1 MDKLTGAQ
9 LVIRTLEYMEVST
22 VFGLPGGAILPA
34 YDPIYDSPI
43 RHILARHE
51 QGAGH
56 MAEGYAQ
63 STGELGVVIATSG
76 PGATNLVT
84 PLMNALMDSTPL
96 LAITGQVASTAIGND
111 AFQEAFTTGITMP
124 ATKHNYLVA
133 NVSEIPQILI
143 EAKHIATTGRPGP
156 VLVDIPKD
164 ILNDE
169 SEWVEPKI
177 VEMPG
182 YKPTT
187 SPNPKSITQG
197 VDLIK
202 KAKKPI
208 LYVGGGIINSK
219 SNKELYELAIS
230 TNIPVV
236 TTLMGRGSFP
246 DGHELSLGM
255 PGMHG
260 NYTATTSLQK
270 SDLLI
275 AIGVRFDDR
284 VTANPEYFAQNAK
297 VIHADIDPAEIGKV
311 REPEVPIVGDAKSVI
326 VELTKE
332 LNGYKC
338 EIEEWREE
346 INSWQKKYPLSYVQ
360 EKKGPLKVPYV
371 LEKIQELVD
380 EDTIV
385 VSGVG
390 QHQMWIS
397 LYWKFT
403 KPNTWLNSGGAGT
416 MGYALPAALGAKMA
430 FPEKLVLA
438 LDGDG
443 CFQMTM
449 QELITASTEDIP
461 IKIVV
466 FNNGN
471 HGMVRQW
478 QKLFYNNRFSATELT
493 HDTPDYVKL
502 AESMGAMAHRIT
514 TPDEIE
520 EKFKDALNENSKPV
534 LIEFVVDPEEMV
546 FPMVPAGGNNDDVI
560 VNQEEANSILNKDT
574 AEEI

>member
-1 MDKLTGAQ
+1 MEHLTGAQ
-9 LVIRTLEYMEVST
+9 LVVRTLEFMGVST
-22 VFGLPGGAILPA
+22 IFGLPGGAILPA
-34 YDPIYDSPI
+34 YDPLYDSPI

-63 STGELGVVIATSG
+63 STGELGVVITTSG

-124 ATKHNYLVA
+124 ATKHNYLLTSA
-133 NVSEIPQILI
+133 SEIPHTLI
-143 EAKHIATTGRPGP
+143 EARYIATTGRPGP

-164 ILNDE
+164 VLNE
-169 SEWVEPKI
+169 KAEWIEPGI
-177 VEMPG
+177 TDTPG
-182 YKPTT
+182 YRPTT
-187 SPNPKSITQG
+187 TPNPKSISQA
-197 VDLIK
+197 VYLIK
-202 KAKKPI
+202 EAKKPV

-219 SNKELYELAIS
+219 SNKELFELATS
-230 TNIPVV
+230 TKIPVV
-236 TTLMGRGSFP
+236 TTLMGRGVFP

-260 NYTATTSLQK
+260 NYTSTTSMQK

-311 REPEVPIVGDAKSVI
+311 REPEIPIVGDAKNVI
-326 VELTKE
+326 LELIKE
-332 LNGYKC
+332 LNGFECDTKNWLK
-338 EIEEWREE
+338 EIK
-346 INSWQKKYPLSYVQ
+346 SWQKKYPLSYVQ
-360 EKKGPLKVPYV
+360 EKKGPLKIPYV
-371 LEKIQELVD
+371 LEQIQQLVD

-403 KPNTWLNSGGAGT
+403 KPNTWLNSGGLGT

-430 FPEKLVLA
+430 FPDKLVLA

-443 CFQMTM
+443 CFQMTC
-449 QELITASTEDIP
+449 QELITAATENIP
-461 IKIVV
+461 IKIAV

-478 QKLFYNNRFSATELT
+478 QKLFYNDRFSATELT
-493 HDTPDYVKL
+493 HDTPDYLKL
-502 AESMGAMAHRIT
+502 AESMGAAGYRIT
-514 TPDEIE
+514 SPDEIE
-520 EKFKDALNENSKPV
+520 GTFKDALNENSKPV
-534 LIEFVVDPEEMV
+534 LIEFVVDPDDMV
-546 FPMVPAGGNNDDVI
+546 FPMVPAGGNNDNVI
-560 VNQEEANSILNKDT
+560 LNQEGVEGAL
-574 AEEI
+574 

>member
-9 LVIRTLEYMEVST
+9 LVIRSLEYMGVST

-34 YDPIYDSPI
+34 YDPIYDSPV

-124 ATKHNYLVA
+124 ATKHNYLVTSA
-133 NVSEIPQILI
+133 AEIPQVLI

-164 ILNDE
+164 ILNE
-169 SEWVEPKI
+169 EAGWVNPKI

-187 SPNPKSITQG
+187 IPNPKSISEA
-197 VDLIK
+197 VKLIK
-202 KAKKPI
+202 EAKKPV
-208 LYVGGGIINSK
+208 LYVGGGVISSK
-219 SNKELYELAIS
+219 SNKELFELATS
-230 TNIPVV
+230 TKIPVV
-236 TTLMGRGSFP
+236 TTLMGRGAFP

-260 NYTATTSLQK
+260 NYSSTTSLQK

-311 REPEVPIVGDAKSVI
+311 REPQVPIVGDAKSVI
-326 VELTKE
+326 VALTEELSGIKCDTKDW
-332 LNGYKC
+332 LK
-338 EIEEWREE
+338 EI
-346 INSWQKKYPLSYVQ
+346 STWQEKYPLQYKQ
-360 EKKGPLKVPYV
+360 DEDGPLKVPYV
-371 LEKIQELVD
+371 LDQIQKLVD

-403 KPNTWLNSGGAGT
+403 QPNTWLNSGGAGT

-443 CFQMTM
+443 CFQMTC
-449 QELITASTEDIP
+449 QELITATTENIP
-461 IKIVV
+461 IKIAV

-493 HDTPDYVKL
+493 HHTPDYTKL
-502 AESMGAMAHRIT
+502 AESMGAAAYRIT
-514 TPDEIE
+514 KPKEIE
-520 EKFKDALNENSKPV
+520 ENFKEALSINDKPV
-534 LIEFVVDPEEMV
+534 LIEFVVDPDEMV
-546 FPMVPAGGNNDDVI
+546 FPMVPAGGNNNNVI
-560 VNQEEANSILNKDT
+560 LSEESYGLDND
-574 AEEI
+574 

>member
-1 MDKLTGAQ
+1 MDRLTGAQ
-9 LVIRTLEYMEVST
+9 LVIRTLEYMGVST

-76 PGATNLVT
+76 PGSTNLVT
-84 PLMNALMDSTPL
+84 PLNNALMDSTPI
-96 LAITGQVASTAIGND
+96 LAITGQVASHAIGND
-111 AFQEAFTTGITMP
+111 AFQEAFTTGITMA

-133 NVSEIPQILI
+133 DVSEIPQILL
-143 EAKHIATTGRPGP
+143 EAKYIATTGRPGP

-164 ILNDE
+164 ILNEE
-169 SEWVEPKI
+169 SEWIEPVI
-177 VEMPG
+177 SDMPG

-187 SPNPKSITQG
+187 IPNPKSISQG

-202 KAKKPI
+202 KSKKPI
-208 LYVGGGIINSK
+208 LYIGGGVINSK
-219 SNKELYELAIS
+219 SNKEMYELATS
-230 TNIPVV
+230 TKIPVV

-260 NYTATTSLQK
+260 NYTATTSLQE

-284 VTANPEYFAQNAK
+284 VTANPDYFAQNAK

-311 REPEVPIVGDAKSVI
+311 REPDVPIVGDAKNVI
-326 VELTKE
+326 VDLTNALE
-332 LNGYKC
+332 GYECDTKG
-338 EIEEWREE
+338 WLEE
-346 INSWQKKYPLSYVQ
+346 INSWQKKYPLSYEQ
-360 EKKGPLKVPYV
+360 EKKGPLKTPYI
-371 LEKIQELVD
+371 LEEIQKLVD
-380 EDTIV
+380 EDTII

-430 FPEKLVLA
+430 FPDKLVLA

-443 CFQMTM
+443 CFQMTC
-449 QELITASTEDIP
+449 QELITAATEDIP

-471 HGMVRQW
+471 YGMVRQW

-493 HDTPDYVKL
+493 HDTPNYVKL
-502 AESMGAMAHRIT
+502 AESMGAVGHRIT
-514 TPDEIE
+514 TSDEIE
-520 EKFKDALNENSKPV
+520 STFKDALKENSKPV
-534 LIEFVVDPEEMV
+534 LIEFVIDPEEMV

-560 VNQEEANSILNKDT
+560 VNEEAVDAVLNKDAT
-574 AEEI
+574 EEI

>member
-1 MDKLTGAQ
+1 MEHLTGAQ
-9 LVIRTLEYMEVST
+9 LVIRTLEFMGVST
-22 VFGLPGGAILPA
+22 IFGLPGGAILPA
-34 YDPIYDSPI
+34 YDPLYDSPI

-63 STGELGVVIATSG
+63 STGELGVVITTSG

-124 ATKHNYLVA
+124 ATKHNYLLTSA
-133 NVSEIPQILI
+133 SEISQTLI
-143 EAKHIATTGRPGP
+143 EARYIATTGRPGP

-164 ILNDE
+164 VLNE
-169 SEWVEPKI
+169 KAEWIEPGI
-177 VEMPG
+177 TDMPG
-182 YKPTT
+182 YRPTT
-187 SPNPKSITQG
+187 TPNPKSISQA
-197 VDLIK
+197 VSLIK
-202 KAKKPI
+202 EAKKPV

-219 SNKELYELAIS
+219 SNKELFELATS
-230 TNIPVV
+230 TKIPVV
-236 TTLMGRGSFP
+236 TTLMGRGVFP

-260 NYTATTSLQK
+260 NYTSTTSIQK

-311 REPEVPIVGDAKSVI
+311 REPEIPIVGDAKSVI
-326 VELTKE
+326 LELTKE
-332 LNGYKC
+332 LNGFECDTKN
-338 EIEEWREE
+338 WLEE
-346 INSWQKKYPLSYVQ
+346 IKSWQKKYPLSYVQ
-360 EKKGPLKVPYV
+360 EKKGPLKIPYV
-371 LEKIQELVD
+371 LEQIQQLVD

-403 KPNTWLNSGGAGT
+403 KPNTWLNSGGLGT

-430 FPEKLVLA
+430 FPDKLVLA

-443 CFQMTM
+443 CFQMTC
-449 QELITASTEDIP
+449 QELITAATENIP
-461 IKIVV
+461 IKIAV

-478 QKLFYNNRFSATELT
+478 QKLFYNDRFSATELT
-493 HDTPDYVKL
+493 HDTPDYLKL
-502 AESMGAMAHRIT
+502 AESMGAAGYRIT
-514 TPDEIE
+514 SPDEIE
-520 EKFKDALNENSKPV
+520 GTFKDALNENSKPV
-534 LIEFVVDPEEMV
+534 LIEFVVDPDDMV
-546 FPMVPAGGNNDDVI
+546 FPMVPAGGNNDNVI
-560 VNQEEANSILNKDT
+560 LSQEGVEEAL
-574 AEEI
+574 

>member
-1 MDKLTGAQ
+1 MDRLTGAQ
-9 LVIRTLEYMEVST
+9 LVIRTLEYMGVST

-76 PGATNLVT
+76 PGSTNLVT
-84 PLMNALMDSTPL
+84 PLNNALMDSTPI
-96 LAITGQVASTAIGND
+96 LAITGQVASHAIGND
-111 AFQEAFTTGITMP
+111 AFQEAFTTGITMA

-133 NVSEIPQILI
+133 DVSEIPQILL
-143 EAKHIATTGRPGP
+143 EAKYIATTGRPGP

-164 ILNDE
+164 ILNEE
-169 SEWVEPKI
+169 SEWIEPVI
-177 VEMPG
+177 SDMPG
-182 YKPTT
+182 YKPTII
-187 SPNPKSITQG
+187 PNPKSISQG

-202 KAKKPI
+202 KSKKPI
-208 LYVGGGIINSK
+208 LYIGGGVINSK
-219 SNKELYELAIS
+219 SNKEMYELATS
-230 TNIPVV
+230 TKIPVV

-284 VTANPEYFAQNAK
+284 VTANPDYFAQNAK

-311 REPEVPIVGDAKSVI
+311 REPDVPIVGDAKNVI
-326 VELTKE
+326 VDLTNALEGYECDTKE
-332 LNGYKC
+332 WL
-338 EIEEWREE
+338 EE
-346 INSWQKKYPLSYVQ
+346 INSWQKKYPLSYEQ
-360 EKKGPLKVPYV
+360 EKKGPLKTPYI
-371 LEKIQELVD
+371 LEEIQKLVD
-380 EDTIV
+380 EDTII

-430 FPEKLVLA
+430 FPDKLVLA

-443 CFQMTM
+443 CFQMTC
-449 QELITASTEDIP
+449 QELITAATEDIP

-471 HGMVRQW
+471 YGMVRQW

-493 HDTPDYVKL
+493 HDTPNYVKL
-502 AESMGAMAHRIT
+502 AESMGAVGHRIT
-514 TPDEIE
+514 TSDEIE
-520 EKFKDALNENSKPV
+520 STFKDALKENSKPV
-534 LIEFVVDPEEMV
+534 LIEFVIDPEEMV

-560 VNQEEANSILNKDT
+560 VNEEAVDAILNKDAT
-574 AEEI
+574 EEI

>member
-63 STGELGVVIATSG
+63 STGEMGVVIATSG

-514 TPDEIE
+514 TADEIE
-520 EKFKDALNENSKPV
+520 EKFKDALDENSKPV

-560 VNQEEANSILNKDT
+560 VNQEAADSILNKDAT
-574 AEEI
+574 EEI